1 MDQFDELLDD
11 VEKKVEEHRAKLLAA
26 LKDQEEI
33 NALMDTI
40 SNSSEEHQSL
50 TEVDKVD
57 IKAKISRLKKRLD
70 TVQIQVKVCRDE
82 CQVDALAKVEMQLSE
97 LVTKVESNAP
107 DALTVAQSYL
117 NACSQGTGSRFE
129 ALLLSCTS
137 DDQKVIKA
145 KITNILEALEIL
157 ELQNE

>member
-33 NALMDTI
+33 NVLMDTI

-50 TEVDKVD
+50 TEVDKED